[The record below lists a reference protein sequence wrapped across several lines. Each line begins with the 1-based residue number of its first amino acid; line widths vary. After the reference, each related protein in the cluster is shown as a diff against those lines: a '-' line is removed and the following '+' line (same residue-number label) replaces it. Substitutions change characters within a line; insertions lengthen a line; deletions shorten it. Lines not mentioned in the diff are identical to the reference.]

1 MVDLMTHL
9 DAVDVVHAGGVVHV
23 IAGPDLV
30 LVHVVAAEIVMI
42 KEVVAVTMIAEARR
56 RANLGLVVVVIVAN
70 EVVIG
75 VAIVAALV
83 ARAQEKKVETD
94 LQ

>member
-1 MVDLMTHL
+1 
-9 DAVDVVHAGGVVHV
+9 V

-56 RANLGLVVVVIVAN
+56 RANLGIN
-70 EVVIG
+70 PF
-75 VAIVAALV
+75 
-83 ARAQEKKVETD
+83 D
-94 LQ
+94 SS

>member
-1 MVDLMTHL
+1 MMELFFGWSDYALCNLNQPGLVL
-9 DAVDVVHAGGVVHV
+9 VVVHV

-56 RANLGLVVVVIVAN
+56 RANLGIN
-70 EVVIG
+70 PF
-75 VAIVAALV
+75 
-83 ARAQEKKVETD
+83 D
-94 LQ
+94 SS